1 MKLSPKE
8 GDCILNLF
16 PPKRLAVRAH
26 PAPRES
32 LHRQH
37 LLLQDVE
44 EELLRSE
51 VITVGTESPD
61 RTTDAE
67 GSTINNQNVR
77 I

>member
-1 MKLSPKE
+1 
-8 GDCILNLF
+8 
-16 PPKRLAVRAH
+16 
-26 PAPRES
+26 
-32 LHRQH
+32 
-37 LLLQDVE
+37 VE